1 MDPAMSAIV
10 ERARGEI
17 EEVAHAAVE
26 RYRAEIADYAAG
38 GTTLLDGEV
47 LSVTRRS
54 FAMLLDRLER
64 AQPPGP
70 DALDELRRA
79 FGRRVTQDVSL
90 TSIQQACRI
99 GCECLWE
106 AILRFASLDEPAGR
120 GAAPRAASTLWSNF
134 TLAASIA
141 TGAYLDAAET
151 AEDDRQF
158 VRRHLL

>member
-1 MDPAMSAIV
+1 MSAIV
-10 ERARGEI
+10 ERARGHI
-17 EEVAHAAVE
+17 EELSHDAVE

-38 GTTLLDGEV
+38 GTTLLDGEG

-54 FAMLLDRLER
+54 FGMLLRRLEHE
-64 AQPPGP
+64 QPPRP

-79 FGRRVTQDVSL
+79 FARRVTQDVSL

-106 AILRFASLDEPAGR
+106 SILRCASLGERAER
-120 GAAPRAASTLWSNF
+120 EGALGAASTWWSHVSLVA
-134 TLAASIA
+134 TIA
-141 TGAYLDAAET
+141 TEACLDAAET
-151 AEDDRQF
+151 VEDDRQI